1 MATFSGTIV
10 CTYQLHEA
18 LTKGLRTNANKD
30 FVKKYKKFS
39 ADKCLLIWDSN
50 NKVTAICERCL
61 EFCKSIGQMVI
72 GGDKE

>member
-1 MATFSGTIV
+1 MTAFSGTIV

-39 ADKCLLIWDSN
+39 TEKCLLIWGTN

-72 GGDKE
+72 PEDE